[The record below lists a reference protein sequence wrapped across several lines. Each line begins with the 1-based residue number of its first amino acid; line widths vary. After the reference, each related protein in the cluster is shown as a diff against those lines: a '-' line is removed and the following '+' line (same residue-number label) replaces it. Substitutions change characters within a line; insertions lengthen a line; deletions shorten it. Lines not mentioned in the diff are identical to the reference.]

1 MSALIIEHMF
11 VFFLYCNTRIFD
23 CKSLFFR
30 KFESSH
36 IIAESFRYSQSISPT
51 YLYKYQK
58 FVPFFSTT
66 TTPVFALPVFSTTKK
81 LRSHLALQ
89 LDHKTPAFFLCF
101 SPSPIFFY
109 NFIPFFSTTYACK
122 PSIFRVFSLSP
133 LFVPIFSIIKP
144 HCFYNESHFSHR
156 NPSDFLYIVS
166 HLFQQLERITSTI
179 NSHSFYY

>member
-1 MSALIIEHMF
+1 MQES
-11 VFFLYCNTRIFD
+11 FLSKIRN
-23 CKSLFFR
+23 
-30 KFESSH
+30 SH

-89 LDHKTPAFFLCF
+89 LDRKTPVFSLCF
-101 SPSPIFFY
+101 SPSPVFFY

-122 PSIFRVFSLSP
+122 PRIFRVFSLSP
-133 LFVPIFSIIKP
+133 RFVPILSTIRP
-144 HCFYNESHFSHR
+144 HCFYNESHFSHI
-156 NPSDFLYIVS
+156 NSPCFLCIFS
-166 HLFQQLERITSTI
+166 LLFQQLERITSTI